1 MSASRA
7 PYERLIED
15 LRLELRPQRE
25 WGEGRGLFLV
35 IGHFVVGI
43 GAGAWAMGL
52 VFESR
57 AALVLAFAL
66 AALGGLSH
74 LAFLGHPER
83 FWRMSWQFKSSWISR
98 GFAGLSAFLLGGF
111 LYLAPQA
118 LPGLPWGAASLLG
131 QLGYG
136 LAFLGMLALL
146 GYMGFVYS
154 ASKAIPFWGSAL
166 HPLLY
171 LGQGLRGGVA
181 ALLVVALFEEAK
193 LDQTGALL
201 WTWLAVT
208 GAVALLFALELH
220 AAATSGNPAAR
231 GSVRE
236 LLAGR
241 LALGFYAGT
250 LFIGILVP
258 AWLALAGLQSSTTL
272 GAMALLGLASAVG
285 DFFWKYSVIR
295 AGIHLPVWIPMAP
308 QRK

>member
-7 PYERLIED
+7 RYEQLIED

-43 GAGAWAMGL
+43 GAGAWALGL

-57 AALVLAFAL
+57 AALFLAFAL

-74 LAFLGHPER
+74 LAFLGQPMR
-83 FWRMSWQFKSSWISR
+83 FWRMGWQWRSSWISR
-98 GFAGLSAFLLGGF
+98 GFAGLNAFLLGGV

-118 LPGLPWGAASLLG
+118 VPGLPWSAASLLG
-131 QLGYG
+131 EMGYA
-136 LAFLGMLALL
+136 LAFLGMLVLL

-154 ASKAIPFWGSAL
+154 ASRAIPFWGSPL

-181 ALLVVALFEEAK
+181 ALLVVALFEGVRA
-193 LDQTGALL
+193 DQTAALL
-201 WTWLAVT
+201 WSWLAIT
-208 GAVALLFALELH
+208 GTVAVLFALELY
-220 AAATSGNPAAR
+220 AAAESGNTAAR

-241 LALGFYAGT
+241 LAPWFYAGT
-250 LFIGILVP
+250 LALGIALP
-258 AWLALAGLQSSTTL
+258 AWLAVAGLQSSTTL
-272 GAMALLGLASAVG
+272 GAMALLGVASAAG

-295 AGIHLPVWIPMAP
+295 AGLHLPVWTRMAP
-308 QRK
+308 QR